1 MKSALLNKLRSK
13 VEPLLSKLA
22 PVLGRTGVSP
32 NTLTLL
38 SLITAI
44 TGVLATLSTRSGLV
58 LGLTVLVSG
67 FFDAVDGAL
76 ARVQRRSSARGA
88 LLDSVA
94 DRVCEA
100 LFALGILAL
109 GLNPYVVCLFLALSS
124 LTSYLRARGESLGVA
139 SAGVGLM
146 ERAERLISLLIIIAV
161 YELAGLATA
170 NALLTIVVV
179 LTGVT
184 VVQRFLHIWGR
195 V

>member
-1 MKSALLNKLRSK
+1 MLNKLRSK
-13 VEPLLSKLA
+13 LEPLLSKLA
-22 PVLGRTGVSP
+22 SVLGRTGVSP
-32 NTLTLL
+32 NAVTLL

-44 TGVLATLSTRSGLV
+44 TGVLVTLSTRSGLV

-67 FFDAVDGAL
+67 FFDAIDGAL

-124 LTSYLRARGESLGVA
+124 LTSYLRARGESLGVV

-146 ERAERLISLLIIIAV
+146 ERAERLISLLLITTV
-161 YELAGLATA
+161 YELAGLAIA

>member
-1 MKSALLNKLRSK
+1 MLNKLRSK
-13 VEPLLSKLA
+13 LEPLLSKLA
-22 PVLGRTGVSP
+22 SVLGRTGVSP
-32 NTLTLL
+32 NAVTLL

-44 TGVLATLSTRSGLV
+44 TGVLVTLSTRSGLV

-124 LTSYLRARGESLGVA
+124 LTSYLRARGESLGVV

-146 ERAERLISLLIIIAV
+146 ERAERLISLLIITTV
-161 YELAGLATA
+161 YELAGLAIA

>member
-32 NTLTLL
+32 NVVTLL

>member
-1 MKSALLNKLRSK
+1 VKSALLNKLRSK

-22 PVLGRTGVSP
+22 SVLGRTGVSP
-32 NTLTLL
+32 NAVTLL

-44 TGVLATLSTRSGLV
+44 TGVLAALSTRSGLV

-94 DRVCEA
+94 DRLCEV

-146 ERAERLISLLIIIAV
+146 ERAERLISLLIIISV

-170 NALLTIVVV
+170 NALLTIVVI

>member
-1 MKSALLNKLRSK
+1 VKSALLNKLRSK
-13 VEPLLSKLA
+13 LEPLLSKLA
-22 PVLGRTGVSP
+22 SVLGRTGVSP
-32 NTLTLL
+32 NAVTLL

-44 TGVLATLSTRSGLV
+44 TGVLVTLSTRSGLV

-67 FFDAVDGAL
+67 FFDAIDGAL

-124 LTSYLRARGESLGVA
+124 LTSYLRARGESLGVV

-146 ERAERLISLLIIIAV
+146 ERAERLISLLIITTV
-161 YELAGLATA
+161 YELAGLAIA